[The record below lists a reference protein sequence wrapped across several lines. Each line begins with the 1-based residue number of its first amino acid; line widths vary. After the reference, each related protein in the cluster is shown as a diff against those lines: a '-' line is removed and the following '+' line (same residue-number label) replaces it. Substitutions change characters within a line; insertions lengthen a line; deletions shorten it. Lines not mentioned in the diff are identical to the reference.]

1 MFTVNES
8 KKSNGSKEVN
18 EQALKI
24 ASIYKEYSKEVQYLL
39 TAYLTLLC
47 DIKQVRVDNDPQ
59 ASLARQC
66 QYVAEN
72 RFKGDYNRV
81 AEILA
86 SYGDFF
92 DVKGFEKAQ
101 SQPTP
106 KANFITFL
114 NINKNVQLAAALQK
128 GKALGLSE
136 AETLEAI
143 TLWTTGQ
150 AVTA

>member
-8 KKSNGSKEVN
+8 KKSNGNKEVN
-18 EQALKI
+18 TKAIDI
-24 ASIYKEYSKEVQYLL
+24 ASRYTGHSKEVQYLL

-47 DIKQVRVDNDPQ
+47 DIKTVRVDNDPQ
-59 ASLARQC
+59 ASLARQV

-72 RFKGDYNRV
+72 RFKGEYGKV
-81 AEILA
+81 EEILA
-86 SYGDFF
+86 SFGDFF
-92 DVKGFEKAQ
+92 DIKGFEKAQ
-101 SQPTP
+101 SKPTP
-106 KANFITFL
+106 KAIFIAFL